1 MNTPP
6 GPAGPLLSGAGNLPA
21 RIAGLVFWGMV
32 AIGLAAAVVV
42 LHAER
47 QARLAGFRAE
57 SAPLVRRIAAAVGNT
72 RIARTTDRAALAQE
86 LRVLRA
92 DYGFQGL
99 MIVGAHHH
107 FRYGDTRSHAW
118 VVRAML
124 PGHRA
129 LRLYFPRPPAAAWAH
144 RNNVMLAI
152 GLIMMVFGLLLQA
165 ALKRML
171 SRPFASMV
179 AAARRFGDG
188 DHDARMD
195 ETLQDE
201 FGFLATF
208 INRALDAGASQQAQL
223 RAALARAAQSETAL
237 AVARDRA
244 ELALY
249 SITDAIITMDVGGLI
264 QYMNPVAER
273 LTGWG
278 RADAI
283 GLPLDTIMPLVDQQS
298 GQPLANPA
306 LAGLAGSPPPAVQDA
321 ALRRRDGRTIAVDL
335 SAAPMHD
342 EHGATM
348 GAVLVFQ
355 DASRARRLA
364 RQLAYQAS
372 HDVLTGLFNRRHF
385 EAALNGL
392 LEAAQAE
399 PAVHALLYIDMDQFK
414 IVNDTCGHVAGDELL
429 RQVAAVLRNGLRRTD
444 ILARLGGD
452 EFGVLLAD
460 SALVE
465 ATRIAEDL
473 RERIRGFRFVW
484 QDKVFVIGASIGV
497 VSVSPDIGDGSAIL
511 TAADLSCYAAK
522 DLGRNRVHVY
532 RPSDT
537 VLAQRQND
545 MVLTNLIQEA
555 LKNHDLCLYRQPLQW
570 IGLNDRNLDCCE
582 VLVRLRAADGTLMM
596 PEAFMPAAERY
607 GLMPAIDRWV
617 IEHTF
622 ASLAAEGSRAPGAR
636 HGLVAINLSG
646 ASLADEGLL
655 AFIQSTGT
663 DYGIV
668 FKGLCFEITETV
680 AISNWPLAERLIQ
693 ELKVLGCSI
702 ALDDFGSGVSSFGYL
717 KNLPVDFLKIDGGF
731 VQNMTRNPIDRVIV
745 EAINRIGHTLNMITV
760 AEWVEDEETLTML
773 RAIGIDVVQ
782 GNHIGRPVEM
792 PTPVLT
798 PVSAAPATAR

>member
-1 MNTPP
+1 MKTPP
-6 GPAGPLLSGAGNLPA
+6 PAGPLLSGTGSLPA

-32 AIGLAAAVVV
+32 VIGLTAAVVV
-42 LHAER
+42 LHAEHE
-47 QARLAGFRAE
+47 ARLAGFRVE
-57 SAPLVRRIAAAVGNT
+57 SAPLIRHISRVIGGVRGALAAP
-72 RIARTTDRAALAQE
+72 RAALAPA
-86 LRVLRA
+86 LRA
-92 DYGFQGL
+92 WRASYGFQGL
-99 MIVGAHHH
+99 MITGAHHH
-107 FRYGDTRSHAW
+107 LRYGDTHSDAS
-118 VVRAML
+118 VIQAAL
-124 PGHRA
+124 PDHRT

-165 ALKRML
+165 ILKRML

-195 ETLQDE
+195 ETLRDE

-208 INRALDAGASQQAQL
+208 INRALDAGANQQAQL
-223 RAALARAAQSETAL
+223 RAALARAAQSEAAL

-249 SITDAIITMDVGGLI
+249 SITDAIMTMDIGGVI

-278 RADAI
+278 RGDAI
-283 GLPLDTIMPLVDQQS
+283 GLPLDTVMPLVDEQS

-306 LAGLAGSPPPAVQDA
+306 AARLAGAPPPSLPDA
-321 ALRRRDGRTIAVDL
+321 ALRRRDGRMIAVDL
-335 SAAPMHD
+335 SAAAMHD
-342 EHGATM
+342 SAGATI

-355 DASRARRLA
+355 DASRTRRLS
-364 RQLAYQAS
+364 RRLVYQAS

-385 EAALNGL
+385 EAALNDM
-392 LEAAQAE
+392 LEAAHGQ
-399 PAVHALLYIDMDQFK
+399 PGDHALLYIDMDQFK

-429 RQVAAVLRNGLRRTD
+429 RQVAAVLRNGLRRND
-444 ILARLGGD
+444 VLARLGGD

-460 SALVE
+460 SALAE
-465 ATRIAEDL
+465 AARVADDL
-473 RERIRGFRFVW
+473 RERIRAFRFVW
-484 QDKVFVIGASIGV
+484 QDRVFVIGASIGV
-497 VSVSPDIGDGSAIL
+497 VSVSADIGDASAIL

-522 DLGRNRVHVY
+522 DMGRNRVHVY

-545 MVLTNLIQEA
+545 MALTNLIQEA
-555 LKNHDLCLYRQPLQW
+555 LKSHDLRLYRQPLQW
-570 IGLNDRNLDCCE
+570 IGRSDHNLDCCE
-582 VLVRLRAADGTLMM
+582 VLVRLRMADGTLMM
-596 PEAFMPAAERY
+596 PETFMPAAERY

-622 ASLAAEGSRAPGAR
+622 AVLAAGGLQGATGRRA
-636 HGLVAINLSG
+636 LVAVNLSG

-655 AFIQSTGT
+655 TFMRTTGA
-663 DYGIV
+663 DYDIN
-668 FKGLCFEITETV
+668 FRGLCFEITETV
-680 AISNWPLAERLIQ
+680 AISNWPLAQRLIQ
-693 ELKVLGCSI
+693 ELKALGCSI

-731 VQNMTRNPIDRVIV
+731 VQNMVHNPIDRVIV

-760 AEWVEDEETLTML
+760 AEWVEDEETLALL

-782 GNHIGRPVEM
+782 GNHIGRPAEVSM
-792 PTPVLT
+792 PTPQT
-798 PVSAAPATAR
+798 SAPATAR